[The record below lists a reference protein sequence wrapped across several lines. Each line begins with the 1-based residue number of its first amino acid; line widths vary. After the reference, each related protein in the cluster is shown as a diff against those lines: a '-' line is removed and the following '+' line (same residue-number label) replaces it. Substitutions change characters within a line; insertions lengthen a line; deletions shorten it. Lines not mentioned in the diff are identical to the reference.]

1 MAFGQ
6 FLYTQMSTINPA
18 HHQKT
23 SNPRPIEVGDIVVA
37 THPEYYGFGP
47 GGFFGIVVSIDDETI
62 PRKIT
67 FMKNNSLWSFY
78 EDDLGLVD
86 CN

>member
-1 MAFGQ
+1 MNQ
-6 FLYTQMSTINPA
+6 A
-18 HHQKT
+18 HHQTTK
-23 SNPRPIEVGDIVVA
+23 NLRMIEVGDIVVA

-47 GGFFGIVVSIDDETI
+47 NGFYGVVISIDDETI

-67 FMKNNSLWSFY
+67 FMRNNSLWSFY

>member
-1 MAFGQ
+1 M
-6 FLYTQMSTINPA
+6 QMSTINLT
-18 HHQKT
+18 HHQITNK
-23 SNPRPIEVGDIVVA
+23 PRPIEVGDIVVA

-62 PRKIT
+62 PRKVT
-67 FMKNNSLWSFY
+67 FMRNKSLWSFY